1 MLLMQPSPTCRQ
13 EGEGADRVG
22 DKWVWAAA
30 ARGGHLPVLE
40 WLRSQAC
47 PWDESACSAAAEGGQ
62 LAALQWLRRW
72 GAPWDFL
79 TCEEAAGAGH
89 LEVLRWAHAQG
100 CPLSEHVRWLALRG
114 EHVHVLR
121 WAADVG
127 CPADPR
133 RGSWRR
139 RSGWRSGTPSTF
151 KRNSAGLAQIS
162 ASWPSVLAEN
172 PYTRPEVGPE
182 AGPTVQISRQ
192 GEPPRPETG
201 PAAGPR
207 PGLV

>member
-1 MLLMQPSPTCRQ
+1 MQPSPTCRQ

-22 DKWVWAAA
+22 DKWAWAAA

-62 LAALQWLRRW
+62 LAALQWLRRR

-79 TCEEAAGAGH
+79 TCAKAAGAGH

-100 CPLSEHVRWLALRG
+100 CPLSEHVQRLALRG

-127 CPADPR
+127 CPADLETRELAAALGVALGDAQHVNKIPPGWPR
-133 RGSWRR
+133 FL
-139 RSGWRSGTPSTF
+139 P
-151 KRNSAGLAQIS
+151 
-162 ASWPSVLAEN
+162 
-172 PYTRPEVGPE
+172 
-182 AGPTVQISRQ
+182 AGPAFWLIILIRGLKWARKPDQPWGFRAQ
-192 GEPPRPETG
+192 GEPPRPEAG